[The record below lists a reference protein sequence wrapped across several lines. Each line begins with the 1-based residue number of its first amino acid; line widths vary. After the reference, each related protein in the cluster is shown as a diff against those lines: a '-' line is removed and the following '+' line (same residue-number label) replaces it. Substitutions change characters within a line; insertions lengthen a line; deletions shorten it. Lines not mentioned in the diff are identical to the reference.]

1 MKQYKAV
8 LYDLDGTLLDTYEMN
23 MIPLQQIIREELG
36 EERTLEQ
43 LRPFYSQPGLK
54 TMADLGIRDIDGVY
68 ARWVSYVNRYEKGA
82 VPYPGIPEVLQTFQA
97 TGIRQAV
104 VSSKMHAQYRIDMD
118 RWGLAQYMETA
129 VLAEDTLRHKPHPD
143 PILECL
149 RRMDLTP
156 DDVIYIGDAQS
167 DLDAARNAGVDFGF
181 AGWSGGAASPAG
193 HHFHTPE
200 DLLLLLK

>member
-68 ARWVSYVNRYEKGA
+68 ARWVSYVNRYGKGA
-82 VPYPGIPEVLQTFQA
+82 VPYPGIPEVLQTFQT
-97 TGIRQAV
+97 TGIHQAV

-181 AGWSGGAASPAG
+181 AGWSGGAASPAA

>member
-82 VPYPGIPEVLQTFQA
+82 VPYPGIPEVLQTFQT

-181 AGWSGGAASPAG
+181 AGWSGGAASPAA

>member
-54 TMADLGIRDIDGVY
+54 TMADLGIRDIEGVY

-82 VPYPGIPEVLQTFQA
+82 VPYPGIPAVLQTFQT

-181 AGWSGGAASPAG
+181 AGWSSGAALPAA

-200 DLLLLLK
+200 GLLLLLK

>member
-54 TMADLGIRDIDGVY
+54 TMADLGIRDIEGVY

-82 VPYPGIPEVLQTFQA
+82 VPYPGIPAVLQTFQT

-156 DDVIYIGDAQS
+156 ADVIYIGDAQS

-181 AGWSGGAASPAG
+181 AGWSGGAASPAAN
-193 HHFHTPE
+193 HFHTPAE
-200 DLLLLLK
+200 LLQLLK

>member
-82 VPYPGIPEVLQTFQA
+82 VPYSGIPEVLQTFHT

-181 AGWSGGAASPAG
+181 AGWSGGAASPAA

-200 DLLLLLK
+200 GLLLLLK

>member
-23 MIPLQQIIREELG
+23 MIPLRRIIREELG
-36 EERTLEQ
+36 EDRTLEQ

-54 TMADLGIRDIDGVY
+54 TMVDLGIRDVDGVY
-68 ARWVSYVNRYEKGA
+68 ARWVEYVNNYEKGA
-82 VPYPGIPEVLQTFQA
+82 VPYPGVEQVLQTFHA
-97 TGIRQAV
+97 AGIRQAV

-118 RWGLAQYMETA
+118 RYGLDRYLETA

-149 RRMDLTP
+149 RRMDLSPT
-156 DDVIYIGDAQS
+156 DVIYIGDAQS

-181 AGWSGGAASPAG
+181 AGWSGGTISSTA
-193 HHFHTPE
+193 HHFHTPL

>member
-82 VPYPGIPEVLQTFQA
+82 VPYPGIPEVLQTFQT

-118 RWGLAQYMETA
+118 RWGLAQYIETA

>member
-54 TMADLGIRDIDGVY
+54 TMADLGI
-68 ARWVSYVNRYEKGA
+68 
-82 VPYPGIPEVLQTFQA
+82 PYPGIPEVLQTFQT

-181 AGWSGGAASPAG
+181 AGWSGGAASPAA